1 MVDTLH
7 FTRKEIDTMTEI
19 DYTIT
24 CSNDIVESNARLAQY
39 IRASVPIKDDAT
51 DIETIAFIR
60 TLLCK
65 YNPIRVCKC
74 YEFCSDCIYDTIKE
88 KVGD

>member
-1 MVDTLH
+1 MLETD
-7 FTRKEIDTMTEI
+7 D
-19 DYTIT
+19 TIT
-24 CSNDIVESNARLAQY
+24 RSNNIVESNARLAQY

-65 YNPIRVCKC
+65 YSSVRLCKS
-74 YEFCSDCIYDTIKE
+74 YKFCSDCIYDTIKE